1 MNTIMWHGK
10 ALQRNAIFFVL
21 LLPACADYFHPY
33 IQPTLVNVCKPEKE
47 GEESTC
53 PGFPVTR
60 GSITQL
66 YATIAEVNARL
77 ASRTATNRAL
87 NLTTYALTLG
97 LGASL
102 ATGGS
107 LTSHS
112 SQLLVLSAAAAY
124 GANKLFFPPT
134 VEGAYL
140 GAGTVL
146 SCLAMRGNNLMT
158 AYQQAKIASPP
169 RTAYCPDADKINAAW
184 HQLQS
189 TLQTTEAGDS
199 AFGATL
205 TDAQNNVI
213 QSLNLQLLSANPS
226 PDAILASAKSSVA
239 AVAGAVTPVALEA
252 ANGVGNKMTTRSQGR
267 DSSKK
272 TCVLD
277 NPAQTLANLTK
288 LNDHL
293 NQQINLIGALD
304 TNCLAADQ
312 LVLPLTTLNSTI
324 ILSTEEKQTIAFSG
338 GKPPFTLAWQGQVPD
353 ADLIAVTVEST
364 SRTVR
369 LERLAKKVDKGTEV
383 TLQLSDSN
391 TLPQRLLLTIKLVP

>member
-60 GSITQL
+60 DSITQL

-146 SCLAMRGNNLMT
+146 SCLAMRGNNLIT
-158 AYQQAKIASPP
+158 AYQQAQTGILHIK
-169 RTAYCPDADKINAAW
+169 TACSGVTDVDAAGRQLENTMQIVKAAD
-184 HQLQS
+184 S
-189 TLQTTEAGDS
+189 TV
-199 AFGATL
+199 GAAL

-239 AVAGAVTPVALEA
+239 AVAGVVTPVATPSGTNIQNL
-252 ANGVGNKMTTRSQGR
+252 
-267 DSSKK
+267 SKPGEEDK
-272 TCVLD
+272 TCALT
-277 NPAQTLANLTK
+277 NPVQTLTK

-338 GKPPFTLAWQGQVPD
+338 GKPPFTLAWRGQVPA
-353 ADLIAVTVEST
+353 ADLIAVTVESP

-369 LERLAKKVDKGTEV
+369 LERLAKKVDKDTEV

>member
-1 MNTIMWHGK
+1 MTQ
-10 ALQRNAIFFVL
+10 A
-21 LLPACADYFHPY
+21 
-33 IQPTLVNVCKPEKE
+33 
-47 GEESTC
+47 
-53 PGFPVTR
+53 
-60 GSITQL
+60 SITQL
-66 YATIAEVNARL
+66 HRMIAEVNARL

-102 ATGGS
+102 ATGAS

-124 GANKLFFPPT
+124 GANTLFFPPT

-146 SCLAMRGNNLMT
+146 SCLAMRGNNLMA
-158 AYQQAKIASPP
+158 AYQQAKMAAPP
-169 RTAYCPDADKINAAW
+169 KTAYCPDADKINAAW
-184 HQLQS
+184 HQLQT
-189 TLQTTEAGDS
+189 TLNTTEAGDS
-199 AFGATL
+199 GFGATL

-226 PDAILASAKSSVA
+226 PEAILASAKSSLA
-239 AVAGAVTPVALEA
+239 AVAGVVTPAALSA
-252 ANGVGNKMTTRSQGR
+252 
-267 DSSKK
+267 SKSK
-272 TCVLD
+272 DTKPALFNELNFGETCALA
-277 NPAQTLANLTK
+277 NPAQTLANLTR

-304 TNCLAADQ
+304 THCLAADR

-324 ILSTEEKQTIAFSG
+324 ILSKDEKQTLAFSG
-338 GKPPFTLAWQGQVPD
+338 GKPPFTLAWQGKVP
-353 ADLIAVTVEST
+353 AAEVIAVSVEST

-369 LERLAKKVDKGTEV
+369 LERLAGNVDKDTEV

-391 TLPQRLLLTIKLVP
+391 ILPQRLLLTIKLVP